1 MRSLVYSLENLL
13 AIAALIAKRL
23 RYHLGL
29 SVSSLI
35 GIVSMLSLVICVPVF
50 TNAVLSQALQQTLI
64 DKSVNN
70 HTSLFSLYVSY
81 QDSSIYT
88 RLPPEGAD
96 TVTGWIKQQLTQK
109 MGLKV
114 ADIFARIHTGPITF
128 RPLKYQS
135 SKPPFVSVDLYLVN
149 TNLVPEKTR
158 LVEGVW
164 PTTAES
170 AATATGPVPV
180 AIEETYADDN
190 FLNVGDVLQADK
202 LTIQIVGIFRAIDP
216 NDVSWFY
223 PPKITFDKQ
232 VWAPEAYFTGRLSA
246 FLKDPVNFASWY
258 AVVDDNSLRF
268 NNSLDYYRSLVR
280 VQSDLQD
287 MLPKAS
293 IDYSPLD
300 ELKTYDA
307 RRQSLTTLLYAVGA
321 PLALLALIFIS
332 LTASIALEQLEQETT
347 TLRGRG
353 VTLTQVFGLNLVES
367 VVMILLA
374 LPFALCAGWLAA
386 MAMGHTRLFL
396 QFTRQSDLAFSL
408 RDINLLWLG
417 AVVLAI
423 VIARVLPLLALR
435 HTTAVGLKQ
444 ERSRSARRP
453 LWERFFLDFLLLIPA
468 GYAYWV
474 LHNQLLKPIAG
485 AAAADATANAAA
497 SQVQFDPLMFA
508 ASSLFAISACMIVL
522 RIFPLLVRLL
532 ARLSERFL
540 PTGPYLAIQQLARR
554 PQEHASVTLLIM
566 ISLSLAI
573 YSASMA
579 KTLDHWMHDSQYYQ
593 AGADLVIREY
603 KLPLAIG
610 SNPLPG
616 AAPAQPAAQNITQ
629 GPQSL
634 VNLEALLKV
643 GGIRS
648 ATNVGK
654 YDAQVVSNAGS
665 TQIEL
670 MGIDRLSFP
679 ATAYFR
685 TDFSDQPLG
694 ALMNVLAAVPNGV
707 LVEPAYLKSTGLRIG
722 DPIQVSANI
731 GMLDQG
737 FNEQMVIVGVYNYFP
752 TVYPSNIPTMIAN
765 LGELFGTPEAA
776 TDYDVWL
783 SIQDGASVQAVVND
797 LKKEAAQHDEAV
809 DIRKNAFQ
817 EIQTLSGQSEW
828 LGLFG
833 ILSVGFLLTGLMAC
847 IGFVMDT
854 FASLRKHFIQLG
866 ILMAVGLPNAQ
877 VVSYLVLER
886 LFLMGIAMAG
896 GTGIGF
902 SLCVLFIPLFQIN
915 TAGVSPVPPFVVLIG
930 WTESIWLIVA
940 FGVVLLIAV
949 IGTIG
954 YLVQIKIFQAVKLGE
969 SI

>member
-1 MRSLVYSLENLL
+1 MRKLFYTLENVL
-13 AIAALIAKRL
+13 AIAVVVAKRL
-23 RYHLGL
+23 RHHLGL
-29 SVSSLI
+29 SVSTLV
-35 GIVSMLSLVICVPVF
+35 GIISVLSLVICVPVF
-50 TNAVLSQALQQTLI
+50 TNAVMSQVLKQTLI

-70 HTSLFSLYVSY
+70 HRSLFSLHVDY
-81 QDSSIYT
+81 QDDST
-88 RLPPEGAD
+88 NTFLTAQGAD
-96 TVTGWIKQQLTQK
+96 SVTRWINQQLTQK

-114 ADIFARIHTGPITF
+114 ANIFALIHTEAVFFKPV
-128 RPLKYQS
+128 KYQS
-135 SKPPFVSVDLYLVN
+135 SKPPFVGIDMYIVN
-149 TNLVPEKTR
+149 TNLVPAKTR
-158 LVEGVW
+158 LVEGAW
-164 PTTAES
+164 PTTAEA

-180 AIEETYADDN
+180 AIEESYADDN
-190 FLNVGDVLQADK
+190 FLNVGDVLQADN
-202 LTIQIVGIFRAIDP
+202 LTIEIVGIFRAIDP
-216 NDVSWFY
+216 NDLSWFY
-223 PPKITFDKQ
+223 PPETTFDKE
-232 VWAPEAYFTGRLSA
+232 VWVPKEYFTTRLPA
-246 FLKDPVNFASWY
+246 ILKDPVKYASWY
-258 AVVDDNSLRF
+258 AIVDDNSLRF
-268 NNSLDYYRSLVR
+268 NNSLDYNRSMVR
-280 VQSDLQD
+280 MQTDLQTL
-287 MLPKAS
+287 LPKAA

-300 ELKTYDA
+300 ELKAYDA
-307 RRQSLTTLLYAVGA
+307 RLLSLTVLFYAAGA
-321 PLALLALIFIS
+321 PLVLLALIFIS
-332 LTASIALEQLEQETT
+332 LTASIALQQLEQETT

-374 LPFALCAGWLAA
+374 LPFALFVGWLAA
-386 MAMGHTRLFL
+386 MAMGHTTIFL
-396 QFTRQSDLAFSL
+396 QFTRQSDLVFSL
-408 RDINLLWLG
+408 KDINLLWLG
-417 AVVLAI
+417 GVVLVI
-423 VIARVLPLLALR
+423 LIARFIPLLGLR
-435 HTTAVGLKQ
+435 HTTAVSIKQ
-444 ERSRSARRP
+444 ERSRSAKRP

-474 LHNQLLKPIAG
+474 LHNQLLKPVEEA
-485 AAAADATANAAA
+485 ATASANT
-497 SQVQFDPLMFA
+497 SQGQFDPLMFA
-508 ASSLFAISACMIVL
+508 ASSIFAIAACMIVL
-522 RIFPLLVRLL
+522 RIFPLFVRLL
-532 ARLSERFL
+532 ARLSERFF
-540 PTGPYLAIQQLARR
+540 PTGPYLAIQELARR
-554 PQEHASVTLLIM
+554 PQEHASVMLLIM

-579 KTLDHWMHDSQYYQ
+579 KTLDRWMHDSQYYQ

-603 KLPLAIG
+603 KLPIVIA
-610 SNPLPG
+610 SNPLTG
-616 AAPAQPAAQNITQ
+616 GAPAQPATKDITQ
-629 GPQSL
+629 GAQSM

-654 YDAQVVSNAGS
+654 YNAQVVSNAGS
-665 TQIEL
+665 TEIEL
-670 MGIDRLSFP
+670 VGIDRLSFP

-707 LVEPAYLKSTGLRIG
+707 LVEPGYLKSTGLRIG
-722 DPIQVSANI
+722 DPIQVSSSI

-737 FNEQMVIVGVYNYFP
+737 FKEQMVVVGIYTYFP

-783 SIQDGASVQAVVND
+783 SIQDGASVQAVVSD
-797 LKKEAAQHDEAV
+797 LQKLAYQNRRAV
-809 DIRKNAFQ
+809 DIRKNALL
-817 EIQTLSGQSEW
+817 EIQTLMGQPEW
-828 LGLFG
+828 VGLFG

-847 IGFVMDT
+847 IGFVLDT

-902 SLCVLFIPLFQIN
+902 ILCVLFIPLLQIN
-915 TAGVSPVPPFVVLIG
+915 TAGASPVPPFEVLIG
-930 WTESIWLIVA
+930 WTESTWLIVA